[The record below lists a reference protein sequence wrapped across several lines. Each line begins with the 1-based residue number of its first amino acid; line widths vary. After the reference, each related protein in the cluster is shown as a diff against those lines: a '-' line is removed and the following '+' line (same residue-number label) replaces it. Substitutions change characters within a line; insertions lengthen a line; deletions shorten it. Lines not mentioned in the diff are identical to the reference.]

1 MSLLEQI
8 DRDLKKAMLAR
19 DEVSRDTLRMLKSEL
34 LTLDDPDE
42 IAVLTRAVKSR
53 RDSIASYLEGGRED
67 LADKERAEIEVIQR
81 YLPKPLSEAE
91 AREAI
96 AGIIEEVGAES
107 KRDLGKVMK
116 EIRTRFPGRID
127 GKVASGIAG
136 ELLG

>member
-1 MSLLEQI
+1 MSLLEQL

-91 AREAI
+91 ARDAI

-107 KRDLGKVMK
+107 KRDLGKVRK